1 MEFGEQLRLL
11 RKTEG
16 YTQKKLAKLLDSSE
30 IGIRLYETGKRN
42 PNGKFLKNLCKA
54 FPEYMSWIMTGDSE
68 TMPQVDPHMKEKER
82 VENTKVI

>member
-1 MEFGEQLRLL
+1 M
-11 RKTEG
+11 
-16 YTQKKLAKLLDSSE
+16 KL
-30 IGIRLYETGKRN
+30 G
-42 PNGKFLKNLCKA
+42 NLCKA

>member
-30 IGIRLYETGKRN
+30 IGIRLYETGK
-42 PNGKFLKNLCKA
+42 L
-54 FPEYMSWIMTGDSE
+54 M
-68 TMPQVDPHMKEKER
+68 
-82 VENTKVI
+82 